1 MCICT
6 GLLAAL
12 SYAALHHL
20 LILCAVSIRSGGTHL
35 QTCTIVFSL
44 IKMML

>member
-12 SYAALHHL
+12 SYAALHYL
-20 LILCAVSIRSGGTHL
+20 LILCAVSIRSGGIHV
-35 QTCTIVFSL
+35 QTCTVAFSL